1 MDQIRQKN
9 EHASANRDEPATPPT
24 LNATYPQRHL
34 PSTATY
40 PQQPPTLN
48 SHLPSTAGKTPVI
61 PRPPCFLKCGR
72 CTVVWRGR
80 RDKGR
85 WRYYV
90 GGEASHPLP
99 IASVARSHAFPAT
112 SLAPTTSGVRRCAS
126 AAEIPG
132 ASASRP
138 GYADKARVTSG
149 GSGTASDSASGKAWR
164 TVKKWTSCGVWAAAW
179 ELSGCF
185 LRNRSEIHYS
195 SYPCREDT
203 RLATSAINHI
213 FKFHCAIIVPRD
225 GRCAGPYGT

>member
-1 MDQIRQKN
+1 MWLKRREGKIRQKN

-90 GGEASHPLP
+90 GGEATHPLP

-164 TVKKWTSCGVWAAAW
+164 TVKKCTSCGVWAAAW
-179 ELSGCF
+179 G
-185 LRNRSEIHYS
+185 LRNRSEIHAEPVYS
-195 SYPCREDT
+195 GTQNPHSCPKRTFRNLCGCTIPC
-203 RLATSAINHI
+203 LNIGL
-213 FKFHCAIIVPRD
+213 V
-225 GRCAGPYGT
+225 G